1 MIAIDSNLSILGNR
15 NIYFNIWGTNIAY
28 HIMTIIKFLYVLTD
42 SLFNC
47 NKCNF

>member
-1 MIAIDSNLSILGNR
+1 MIAIDANLSILGN

-42 SLFNC
+42 SLKFT
-47 NKCNF
+47 F